1 MALMTERNVMAVV
14 TDLVKSGLSVEQT
27 ILVNELVMLTAS
39 LQAEADRRETDRE
52 YERERKRAYR
62 MSRDVPGCP
71 RKERKV
77 STPSKERNLYN
88 NIPNPSNHGSRAEGT
103 NPRALGTNPRA
114 TPAPW
119 MPSFEQF
126 WEIFP
131 RRVGKG
137 TAKKAFKHAAE
148 RASFAE
154 ILDGAR
160 RYAKECVGRETQYIK
175 HPSTWLNADCWLDE
189 PERKPS
195 ANVVGFRKEFKP
207 EPEGPKV
214 SEEERQANLAKL
226 AALKFG
232 GKKL

>member
-1 MALMTERNVMAVV
+1 MTDRNVMAVV

-27 ILVNELVMLTAS
+27 ILVNELVMVVSS
-39 LQAEADRRETDRE
+39 LQAEVDYREACRAKW
-52 YERERKRAYR
+52 RKSKEVLR
-62 MSRDVPGCP
+62 SPE
-71 RKERKV
+71 KERKV

-189 PERKPS
+189 PERKPG

-207 EPEGPKV
+207 EPEGPKI
-214 SEEERQANLAKL
+214 SEEERQRNLEKL
-226 AALKFG
+226 AQVRFG
-232 GKKL
+232 AKKL

>member
-1 MALMTERNVMAVV
+1 MNTLALAVQHLLACGASHEAVVRFIDEAEASRKAKGTERVRKHRNACNV
-14 TDLVKSGLSVEQT
+14 TDVT
-27 ILVNELVMLTAS
+27 
-39 LQAEADRRETDRE
+39 
-52 YERERKRAYR
+52 
-62 MSRDVPGCP
+62 
-71 RKERKV
+71 KERKV
-77 STPSKERNLYN
+77 SIPSKERNLYN
-88 NIPNPSNHGSRAEGT
+88 NIPNPSNHGLRSEGT

-114 TPAPW
+114 RPAPW

-126 WEIFP
+126 WQIFP

-137 TAKKAFKHAAE
+137 TAKKAFKRASE

-189 PERKPS
+189 PDRKPG
-195 ANVVGFRKEFKP
+195 ANVVGFRKEFKS
-207 EPEGPKV
+207 EPEGPKI

-226 AALKFG
+226 TNLVSSTLKWKG
-232 GKKL
+232 LQSGNS

>member
-1 MALMTERNVMAVV
+1 MSILSLAVQHLLACGASPEAVAKFVEEVEASREEVESAKRERNRDRMR
-14 TDLVKSGLSVEQT
+14 
-27 ILVNELVMLTAS
+27 AS
-39 LQAEADRRETDRE
+39 
-52 YERERKRAYR
+52 RAR
-62 MSRDVPGCP
+62 TCAH
-71 RKERKV
+71 KERKV

-88 NIPNPSNHGSRAEGT
+88 NIPNPSNHGLRSEGT

-114 TPAPW
+114 QPAPW

-160 RYAKECVGRETQYIK
+160 RYAKDCVGRETQYIK

-189 PERKPS
+189 PEKPNKGTVL
-195 ANVVGFRKEFKP
+195 AGPWKPVRP
-207 EPEGPKV
+207 EPEGPKI
-214 SEEERQANLAKL
+214 SEEERQRNLAKL
-226 AALKFG
+226 TNLVSNTLKWN
-232 GKKL
+232 K

>member
-1 MALMTERNVMAVV
+1 MSIALTVKHLLACGASHEAVVRAVEEIEAAKRAKGTERVRKHRNACNVTGV
-14 TDLVKSGLSVEQT
+14 T
-27 ILVNELVMLTAS
+27 
-39 LQAEADRRETDRE
+39 
-52 YERERKRAYR
+52 
-62 MSRDVPGCP
+62 
-71 RKERKV
+71 KERKV
-77 STPSKERNLYN
+77 PTPSKERNLYN
-88 NIPNPSNHGSRAEGT
+88 NIPNPSNHGLRSEGT

-114 TPAPW
+114 QSAPW

-137 TAKKAFKHAAE
+137 TAKKAFKHAAN

-189 PERKPS
+189 PERKPG
-195 ANVVGFRKEFKP
+195 ANVVGFHKEFKP

-214 SEEERQANLAKL
+214 TEEERQANLAKL
-226 AALKFG
+226 ATIKFG
-232 GKKL
+232 TKRL

>member
-1 MALMTERNVMAVV
+1 MKTLSLAVQYLLACGASAEAVAKFVAEVEASREEVESAKRERNRDRMR
-14 TDLVKSGLSVEQT
+14 
-27 ILVNELVMLTAS
+27 AS
-39 LQAEADRRETDRE
+39 
-52 YERERKRAYR
+52 RAR
-62 MSRDVPGCP
+62 TCTH
-71 RKERKV
+71 KERKV

-137 TAKKAFKHAAE
+137 TAKKAFKHAAS

-189 PERKPS
+189 PERKPG
-195 ANVVGFRKEFKP
+195 ANVVGFRKELKP
-207 EPEGPKV
+207 EPVGPKIT
-214 SEEERQANLAKL
+214 EEERQANLAKL
-226 AALKFG
+226 DGLLKA
-232 GKKL
+232 KRV

>member
-1 MALMTERNVMAVV
+1 MIERNVMAVV
-14 TDLVKSGLSVEQT
+14 SDLIKTGLTVEQQ
-27 ILVNELVMLTAS
+27 ILLNELVLVAADEQRDAS
-39 LQAEADRRETDRE
+39 RTR
-52 YERERKRAYR
+52 ERERKRAYR
-62 MSRDVPGCP
+62 EMSQMSRDK
-71 RKERKV
+71 RDKERKV

-103 NPRALGTNPRA
+103 NPRALGTNPRVQ
-114 TPAPW
+114 PAPW

-160 RYAKECVGRETQYIK
+160 RYAKESVGRETQYIK

-189 PERKPS
+189 PDRKPQS
-195 ANVVGFRKEFKP
+195 NIVGFRKELAP
-207 EPEGPKV
+207 EPPRKPRTAEEQAEIDAQIKLKGLIKV
-214 SEEERQANLAKL
+214 K
-226 AALKFG
+226 G
-232 GKKL
+232 V

>member
-1 MALMTERNVMAVV
+1 
-14 TDLVKSGLSVEQT
+14 
-27 ILVNELVMLTAS
+27 
-39 LQAEADRRETDRE
+39 
-52 YERERKRAYR
+52 
-62 MSRDVPGCP
+62 
-71 RKERKV
+71 
-77 STPSKERNLYN
+77 
-88 NIPNPSNHGSRAEGT
+88 
-103 NPRALGTNPRA
+103 
-114 TPAPW
+114 

-137 TAKKAFKHAAE
+137 TAKKAFKHAAN

-154 ILDGAR
+154 ILDGAT
-160 RYAKECVGRETQYIK
+160 RYAKECVGRETQYIN

-189 PERKPS
+189 PDHKPG

-226 AALKFG
+226 ATLKFKAKG
-232 GKKL
+232 V